1 MRKFVWI
8 LVLPAL
14 ACDFGMSG
22 SGSQSPAGDPGDGS
36 PTIAKVGNGVI
47 TANEVKRRLD
57 EQSPFL
63 RARYTTIERKKE
75 FLDNMIRTELLA
87 QEAERRKLDQDPAVH
102 EAIKRLLTQELMKRE
117 FDEKKEA
124 DAISEEEM
132 KKFYDERISDYVK
145 PERVRVS
152 HIFLAAPAA
161 DKKGKAAAR
170 AKLQAALKEI
180 TAAQKKGEQ
189 DAFSKKAKDLSQDA
203 GSAMLGGDLRY
214 QSKEDLERNQGK
226 PFADA
231 AWKLQNPGDL
241 SAIVETDK
249 GLHLVRLTTKQPAL
263 DRKYEEVKEQIRSR
277 LASERRR
284 KNFEAYVKQ
293 LRDATPVTIDEAELG
308 KIPVDATPPPSPFG
322 MPPTFSKMPVAPGGM
337 GAPPMPPP
345 PVMTPPPP
353 PPAQNTAAAP
363 PQNK

>member
-1 MRKFVWI
+1 MRKFAW
-8 LVLPAL
+8 LLALPAV
-14 ACDFGMSG
+14 ACDFGMG
-22 SGSQSPAGDPGDGS
+22 GGAEKSQQAAGDGS
-36 PTIAKVGNGVI
+36 PVIAKVGSGVI
-47 TANEVKRRLD
+47 TTNEVKRRLD

-87 QEAERRKLDQDPAVH
+87 QEAERRGLDKDPAVR

-124 DAISEEEM
+124 DAITEEEM

-152 HIFLAAPAA
+152 HIFLAGK
-161 DKKGKAAAR
+161 DKQEKGAAR
-170 AKLQAALKEI
+170 TKLQGVLKDV

-189 DAFSKKAKDLSQDA
+189 DAFSKKAKELSQDA

-214 QSKEDLERNQGK
+214 QSREDLERNQGK
-226 PFADA
+226 AFADA
-231 AWKLQNPGDL
+231 AWKLTNPGDL
-241 SAIVETDK
+241 SAVVETEK
-249 GLHLVRLTTKQPAL
+249 GLHLVRLTTRQPAL
-263 DRKYEEVKEQIRSR
+263 DRKFDEVREQIRSR

-293 LRDATPVTIDEAELG
+293 LRDATPVTIDEVALG
-308 KIPVDATPPPSPFG
+308 NVAVDATPPPSPFG
-322 MPPTFSKMPVAPGGM
+322 TPPTFSKLPVPPGG
-337 GAPPMPPP
+337 MPPP
-345 PVMTPPPP
+345 PPVATPPAPGP
-353 PPAQNTAAAP
+353 ETAAAP
-363 PQNK
+363 QNK